1 MKKGSGQPEWVGCG
15 FGDRTM
21 DKVTKIALLGLGT
34 VGGGV
39 YKVMQMQQEEMERK
53 LGTRVEIS
61 RILVRNKQ
69 KAALR
74 VTDASVLTNDVE
86 EIMNDPQIRIV
97 VEVMG
102 GIEPAR
108 TYILRALEA
117 GKHVVTANKDLLAAD
132 GHILMETAAQHNCDL
147 FYEAAVAGGIPII
160 GPLKSSL
167 SGNHITEVMGIVNG
181 TTNFILTKMTQE
193 GMEFSEALKLAQDMG
208 YAESDPTADV
218 EGLDAGRKMA
228 ILASVAF
235 NSRVTFDD
243 VHTEGITKITSK
255 DIRYARDMGHVIKL
269 LGVARNTDRGIEV
282 RVHPMLIDEHHPL
295 AAVHDS
301 YNAVF
306 VRGDAVQDTMFY
318 GRGAGELPTASAV
331 VGDIFEIIR
340 NMTYDCCGRI
350 GCTCYKGL
358 PMVPVLETFSKYFI
372 RIQVEDRTGVL
383 ASIAAVF
390 GNNKVSLAQ
399 VIQRSR
405 REDCAELVLITE
417 AVKDRHL
424 TDALT
429 ILRGMSIV
437 RDISSVIRVN

>member
-1 MKKGSGQPEWVGCG
+1 
-15 FGDRTM
+15 M

-39 YKVMQMQQEEMERK
+39 YKVMEMQREETERK
-53 LGTRVEIS
+53 LGTRVEIKKV
-61 RILVRNKQ
+61 LVRNKE
-69 KAALR
+69 KAAAK
-74 VTDASVLTNDVE
+74 VKDASILTSDVE
-86 EIMNDPQIRIV
+86 EILQDPEIRIV

-102 GIEPAR
+102 GIEPAK
-108 TYILRALEA
+108 TYIMKALQA

-132 GHILMETAAQHNCDL
+132 GHILMDTAAQNHCDL
-147 FYEAAVAGGIPII
+147 LYEAAVAGGIPII
-160 GPLKSSL
+160 GPLKQSL

-193 GMEFSEALKLAQDMG
+193 GMEFSEALKLAQDLG

-235 NSRVTFDD
+235 NSRVTFSD
-243 VHTEGITKITSK
+243 VYMEGITKITAR

-269 LGVARNTDRGIEV
+269 LGVARNTERGVEV

-295 AAVHDS
+295 ASVSDC

-340 NMTYDCCGRI
+340 NMAFDCCGRI
-350 GCTCYKGL
+350 GCTCYKEL
-358 PMVPVLETFSKYFI
+358 PLVPVEETYSKYFI
-372 RIQVEDRTGVL
+372 RIRVEDRTGVL

-390 GNNKVSLAQ
+390 GNNSVSLEQ

-405 REDCAELVLITE
+405 KEDCAELVLITE

-424 TDALT
+424 KDALT
-429 ILRGMSIV
+429 ILGGMSIV
-437 RDISSVIRVN
+437 RNISSVIRVD

>member
-1 MKKGSGQPEWVGCG
+1 
-15 FGDRTM
+15 M

-39 YKVMQMQQEEMERK
+39 YKVIQMQQEEMERK
-53 LGTRVEIS
+53 LGTRVEIKK
-61 RILVRNKQ
+61 ILVRNIA
-69 KAALR
+69 KAAIK
-74 VTDASVLTNDVE
+74 VKDASVLTNNVD
-86 EIMNDPQIRIV
+86 EIMKDPEIRVV

-108 TYILRALEA
+108 TYILEALKA
-117 GKHVVTANKDLLAAD
+117 GNHVVTANKDLLAAD
-132 GHILMETAAQHNCDL
+132 GHILMETAAEHHCDL

-160 GPLKSSL
+160 GPLKGSL
-167 SGNHITEVMGIVNG
+167 SGNHIKEVMGIVNG

-193 GMEFSEALKLAQDMG
+193 GMEFSDALKLAQDLG

-243 VHTEGITKITSK
+243 VHTEGITKITAK
-255 DIRYARDMGHVIKL
+255 DIRYAKDMGHVIKL
-269 LGVARNTDRGIEV
+269 LGVARNTDSGIEV
-282 RVHPMLIDEHHPL
+282 MVHPMLIDENHPL
-295 AAVHDS
+295 ASVNDS

-340 NMTYDCCGRI
+340 NMTFNCCGRI
-350 GCTCYKGL
+350 GCTCYKEL
-358 PMVPVLETFSKYFI
+358 PIVPVEETSSKYFI
-372 RIQVEDRTGVL
+372 RIRVEDKTGVL

-390 GNNKVSLAQ
+390 GNNSVSLAQ

-417 AVKDRHL
+417 AVKARHL
-424 TDALT
+424 NDALT

-437 RDISSVIRVN
+437 RDISSVIRVD

>member
-1 MKKGSGQPEWVGCG
+1 MN
-15 FGDRTM
+15 
-21 DKVTKIALLGLGT
+21 KVTKIALLGLGT

-39 YKVMQMQQEEMERK
+39 YNVIQMPQEEMERK
-53 LGTRVEIS
+53 LGTRVEIKK
-61 RILVRNKQ
+61 ILVRNIQ
-69 KAALR
+69 KAALK
-74 VTDASVLTNDVE
+74 VKNPSVLTNDVK
-86 EIMNDPQIRIV
+86 EIMQDPEICIV

-108 TYILRALEA
+108 TYILEALKA

-132 GHILMETAAQHNCDL
+132 GHILMETAAEYHCDL

-167 SGNHITEVMGIVNG
+167 SGNHIKEVMGIVNG

-193 GMEFSEALKLAQDMG
+193 NMEFSDALKLAQDLG

-243 VHTEGITKITSK
+243 VHTEGITKITAK
-255 DIRYARDMGHVIKL
+255 DIRYAKDMGHVIKL
-269 LGVARNTDRGIEV
+269 LGVARNTDNGIEV
-282 RVHPMLIDEHHPL
+282 MVHPMLIDEQHPL
-295 AAVHDS
+295 ASVNDS

-340 NMTYDCCGRI
+340 NMAFNCCGRI
-350 GCTCYKGL
+350 GCTCYKEL
-358 PMVPVLETFSKYFI
+358 PIVPAEETSSKYFI
-372 RIQVEDRTGVL
+372 RIRVEDKTGVL

-390 GNNKVSLAQ
+390 GNNSVSLAQ

-405 REDCAELVLITE
+405 REDCAELVMITE

-424 TDALT
+424 NDALT

-437 RDISSVIRVN
+437 RDISSVIRVD